1 MRVSMR
7 LWNGSPRVCFETEN
21 GTFDVGALL
30 IILSTSKHGCRGQAL
45 NLKNKCI
52 WNYDNFLAQK
62 GTWELL
68 QEANRLLSS
77 LLKEGELQLLEEAKI
92 APDAAYFPPIRK
104 PPLMFGLAG
113 NCSKTWRN
121 SDAVIPVYPVGY
133 TRPWRSVSPHNGRVV
148 IDKNVTSFRCAAELG
163 VVIGKEAFR
172 VSREDAFNYVC
183 GYTCVNDMISNH
195 WKDFAY
201 KHNPAGDPTF
211 EELLIT
217 SYYGRGTDGFGP
229 LGPYITSKEAV
240 DDPYNLLMLSR
251 HNEKQLDRSFTG
263 AMIVG
268 IEKSIEYLSGFM
280 TLSPGSIIHMGT
292 MGIDG
297 ITFAEDVKLGAN
309 DYVEIEIEKVG
320 ILRTYFDDKR
330 EIFS

>member
-7 LWNGSPRVCFETEN
+7 LNKDSSSVCFETEK
-21 GTFDVGALL
+21 GTFDVTLL
-30 IILSTSKHGCRGQAL
+30 LMAVSSSRHGLKSQAL
-45 NLKNKCI
+45 DLLNRI
-52 WNYDNFLAQK
+52 VWNQDNFLAQN
-62 GTWELL
+62 GTWGLL
-68 QEANRLLSS
+68 HEANKILSNLLE
-77 LLKEGELQLLEEAKI
+77 EGELRLLEEAKI
-92 APDAAYFPPIRK
+92 ALDAAYFPPIRK

-113 NCSKTWRN
+113 NCPRTWRD
-121 SDAVIPVYPVGY
+121 SDSAIPIYPVGY
-133 TRPWRSVSPHNGRVV
+133 TRPWHSVSPHNGRIV
-148 IDKNVTSFRCAAELG
+148 IDKNVTSVRCAAELG

-172 VSREDAFNYVC
+172 VSREEAFNYVC

-195 WKDFAY
+195 WKDFAT
-201 KHNPAGDPTF
+201 KSNPAGDPTF
-211 EELLIT
+211 EDLLIT

-240 DDPYNLLMLSR
+240 DDPYNLLMFSR
-251 HNEKQLDRSFTG
+251 HNEKQLDRSVTG

-280 TLSPGSIIHMGT
+280 TLSAGSIIHMGT
-292 MGIDG
+292 MGLDG

>member
-172 VSREDAFNYVC
+172 VS
-183 GYTCVNDMISNH
+183 
-195 WKDFAY
+195 
-201 KHNPAGDPTF
+201 F